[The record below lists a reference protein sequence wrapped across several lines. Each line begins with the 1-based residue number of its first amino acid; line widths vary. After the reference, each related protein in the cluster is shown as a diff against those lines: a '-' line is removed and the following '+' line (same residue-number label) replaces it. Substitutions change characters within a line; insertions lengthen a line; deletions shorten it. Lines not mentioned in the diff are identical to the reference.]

1 MAYELTEQEKT
12 LMLQMSIE
20 RVLKNVINV
29 IEGDKDLDQIDIALE
44 DLGLCLPVIKKLWAT
59 KCEKIRL
66 KLYEKKEPKY
76 TELNYK
82 AKN

>member
-1 MAYELTEQEKT
+1 MAYEFTGQEKT

-44 DLGLCLPVIKKLWAT
+44 DLGLCLPVIKKLWAA
-59 KCEKIRL
+59 KCEKIRVEI
-66 KLYEKKEPKY
+66 YRKKEPKY

-82 AKN
+82 ARN